1 MILMNTIQSVNPTN
15 QEIIGETPIT
25 SQTELQHIV
34 AKSKKA
40 FQSWK
45 NTSMDERASYARKL
59 IDLLNQKKDEIA
71 LLTTREMGKPLHE
84 AREDIEFEVEFI
96 RWYADNVEKA
106 LGETVVKED
115 ASAIYKTVYEPWGV
129 CASIAPWNFPI
140 TMASTGITAQLLAG
154 NTVIFK
160 PSENS
165 TLSQKLFVDLFNQTG
180 LPEGVLQCVIG
191 AGDVGAALVDSDID
205 LVWFTGSTAVGQ
217 QIYKKCAEKFIKPL
231 LELGGSSP
239 AVVFADCDLE
249 KTVATIKSARYFN
262 SGQVCSS
269 VKRVYVEKSLFD
281 QFVAALAKTI
291 QNPRIGN
298 PEGDVEFGPLVTKK
312 QLELLVSQV
321 DDAVQKGARIV
332 VGGMKPTDSSLAN
345 GNFYLPTLLTGVT
358 SDMRVL
364 TEEVFGPVLPI
375 IPFESESEAIDF
387 ANATPYGLTAEV
399 FTKDIEKA
407 NRVASRIQAG
417 GVSINMDI
425 SYNPDSP
432 IGGFKKSGLG
442 REYGIEGFRE
452 LAQLKYICVAK

>member
-1 MILMNTIQSVNPTN
+1 MNTIQSINPAT
-15 QEIIGETPIT
+15 QEVVGETSVT
-25 SQTELQHIV
+25 SSEELAMIV
-34 AKSKKA
+34 STSKKA

-45 NTSMDERASYARKL
+45 NVSMDKRASYARKL
-59 IDLLNQKKDEIA
+59 TNLLSQKKDEIA

-96 RWYADNVEKA
+96 KWYADNVQKA
-106 LGETVVKED
+106 LGETIVKED
-115 ASAIYKTVYEPWGV
+115 ATAIYKTVYEPWGV

-191 AGDVGAALVDSDID
+191 AGDVGAALIDSDID
-205 LVWFTGSTAVGQ
+205 LIWFTGSTAVGQ

-239 AVVFADCDLE
+239 AIVFADCDVE

-269 VKRVYVEKSLFD
+269 VKRLYVEKSLFD

-321 DDAVQKGARIV
+321 DDAVQKGAHIV
-332 VGGMKPTDSSLAN
+332 VGGMKPTDLTMLN
-345 GNFYLPTLLTGVT
+345 GNYFLPTILTNIAP
-358 SDMRVL
+358 DMRVL

-375 IPFESESEAIDF
+375 IPFETEQEAVEF
-387 ANATPYGLTAEV
+387 ANKTPYGLTAEI
-399 FTKDIEKA
+399 FTRDLSKA
-407 NRVASRIQAG
+407 NRVASQIQAG
-417 GVSINMDI
+417 GISVNMDI

-432 IGGFKKSGLG
+432 IGGYKKSGLG

>member
-1 MILMNTIQSVNPTN
+1 MNTIQSINPAT
-15 QEIIGETPIT
+15 QEVIGTTPETT
-25 SQTELQHIV
+25 KEELQHV
-34 AKSKKA
+34 VTKSKKA
-40 FQSWK
+40 FKSWK
-45 NTSMDERASYARKL
+45 NIPMKERASYARTL
-59 IDLLNQKKDEIA
+59 ADLLLDKKNEIA

-84 AREDIEFEVEFI
+84 SLEDIEFEVDFI

-106 LGETVVKED
+106 LGETIVKED
-115 ASAIYKTVYEPWGV
+115 ATTIYKTQYEPWGV

-165 TLSQKLFVDLFNQTG
+165 TLSQKLIVDLFNQTG
-180 LPEGVLQCVIG
+180 LPDGVLQCVIG
-191 AGDVGAALVDSDID
+191 AGDVGAALIDNDID

-217 QIYKKCAEKFIKPL
+217 QIYKKCADKFIKPL

-239 AVVFADCDLE
+239 AIVFADCDVE

-269 VKRVYVEKSLFD
+269 VKRLYVEKSLFD
-281 QFVAALAKTI
+281 QFVTSLAATI

-312 QLELLVSQV
+312 QLDMLVSQV
-321 DDAVQKGARIV
+321 EDAVQKGATVV
-332 VGGMKPTDSSLAN
+332 VGGKKPTDPSLIN
-345 GNFYLPTLLTGVT
+345 GNYFLPTLLTNIT
-358 SDMRVL
+358 AEMRVL
-364 TEEVFGPVLPI
+364 TEEVFGPVLPV
-375 IPFESESEAIDF
+375 IPFETEQEAIDL
-387 ANATPYGLTAEV
+387 ANTTPYGLTAEV

-407 NRVASRIQAG
+407 HRVASKIQAG

-452 LAQLKYICVAK
+452 LAQLKYICIAK